1 MTDAREI
8 IARHLCAMAAQGWS
22 GISLFERAAYRTTA
36 AGMVEAITAS
46 GFRILGPD
54 EIDGPTVEK
63 CAEVAKGQMS
73 IHQGSFGSQPAYVA
87 SHAISIAIGALKE
100 KRT

>member
-8 IARHLCAMAAQGWS
+8 WECSNCDGLFWSDENCTCNRPNWNGPASQARLTSA
-22 GISLFERAAYRTTA
+22 
-36 AGMVEAITAS
+36 

-63 CAEVAKGQMS
+63 CAEVARGQMS
-73 IHQGSFGSQPAYVA
+73 THQGSFGSQPAYVA
-87 SHAISIAIGALKE
+87 SHAIAAAIRALKE

>member
-8 IARHLCAMAAQGWS
+8 IARQVRWGEVDRVSVEVADNV
-22 GISLFERAAYRTTA
+22 ISALTSA
-36 AGMVEAITAS
+36 

-54 EIDGPTVEK
+54 EIDGPTLEK
-63 CAEVAKGQMS
+63 CAAEVKHLRQLL
-73 IHQGSFGSQPAYVA
+73 HSQTITLDVGREDTAYFLA
-87 SHAISIAIGALKE
+87 EDAIRALQE